1 MPAVSTSL
9 ATPEVFDFDKL
20 LQITQNNAISNN
32 ALSQQMGVMVNTV
45 GEHEQR
51 LNVMESRLA
60 SHERTVTLTL
70 YQAKQMYQAV
80 GHRVNELVGYPSPY
94 YGNFKRKL
102 WSDAKAHSKMA
113 QEYKFTLQVDFD
125 EVMAFIG
132 SWYPHGYSGVEAYK
146 EHLDLLKE
154 ANDG

>member
-1 MPAVSTSL
+1 MPAVSAPL
-9 ATPEVFDFDKL
+9 ATSEAIDFDKL
-20 LQITQNNAISNN
+20 LQITQNNALSNN
-32 ALSQQMGVMVNTV
+32 ALSQQMGIVVNTV

-51 LNVMESRLA
+51 LNLMESRLA

-80 GHRVNELVGYPSPY
+80 GHRVSELVGYPSPY

-102 WSDAKAHSKMA
+102 WNDAKAHSKMA

-125 EVMAFIG
+125 EVMSFIG

-146 EHLDLLKE
+146 EHLDQCRAE
-154 ANDG
+154 TDA